1 MGDGEAGWPSPVDW
15 AVAERPLEGE
25 SLSGD
30 MYVAA
35 PTGAGALLAVIDG
48 LGHGPEAAHAAG
60 RAVDVLTAQ
69 PEARVDALLEACHQ
83 AMRRTRGAAITVVSV
98 DATEQRLDWIGVGNV
113 EGRVLRGITAEGQ
126 ADQALLLRAG
136 VVGYRMPPVRVDTES
151 LGAGDLVILASDGLD
166 PGFGESVDRQAD
178 PQAIADDLL
187 ARHGKPIDDALVLVA
202 RLGADR

>member
-1 MGDGEAGWPSPVDW
+1 VAEGEPGSSSLIEW

-35 PTGAGALLAVIDG
+35 PTAVGALLAVIDG
-48 LGHGPEAAHAAG
+48 LGHGPEAASAARPG
-60 RAVDVLTAQ
+60 VEVLVADPAAPVDVLI
-69 PEARVDALLEACHQ
+69 ERCHQ

-113 EGRVLRGITAEGQ
+113 EGRVLRASTTEQ
-126 ADQALLLRAG
+126 EADQALLLRAG
-136 VVGYRMPPVRVDTES
+136 VVGYRMPPVRVATTP
-151 LGAGDLVILASDGLD
+151 LGAGDLLILASDGLD
-166 PGFGESVDRQAD
+166 PGFGESVDRQAE

-202 RLGADR
+202 RLGAHR